1 VWDRPSH
8 QGILKVDAVS
18 VSSQAPCCCIK
29 STAEDHCSPL
39 LALAAA
45 AGGASPGGTTSGDK
59 PYVAGCFKGA
69 MNEGLENDTAVLRDS
84 QLSLASEAPV
94 ADASMQI
101 SCLAL
106 KACTTALRETWMTV
120 GFVIHSHRAS

>member
-1 VWDRPSH
+1 
-8 QGILKVDAVS
+8 
-18 VSSQAPCCCIK
+18 
-29 STAEDHCSPL
+29 L

-45 AGGASPGGTTSGDK
+45 EGGASPGGTTSGDK

-69 MNEGLENDTAVLRDS
+69 MKEGLENDTTDLRDS

-94 ADASMQI
+94 SDASKLI

-106 KACTTALRETWMTV
+106 KVCTKTLHETWMTV
-120 GFVIHSHRAS
+120 VRKYIHTEHH